1 MKYKRGIILFGMI
14 EILIGVITLT
24 TVILSFL
31 QEESTK
37 PPAVLIFVLTTA
49 IISTGL
55 GLGILRYNRVGYYL
69 LLYFASIIILNKI
82 LIFAG
87 IISLAGALETAI
99 PSYLKN
105 IISVLYHGLLIL
117 YFTRKSIREQFL

>member
-1 MKYKRGIILFGMI
+1 MKYKRGIILFGTI

-55 GLGILRYNRVGYYL
+55 GLGILRYNRAGYYL

-87 IISLAGALETAI
+87 IISLAGALETVI

-117 YFTRKSIREQFL
+117 YFTRKSIREQFV

>member
-1 MKYKRGIILFGMI
+1 MKYKRGIILFGTI

-117 YFTRKSIREQFL
+117 YFTRKSIREQFV